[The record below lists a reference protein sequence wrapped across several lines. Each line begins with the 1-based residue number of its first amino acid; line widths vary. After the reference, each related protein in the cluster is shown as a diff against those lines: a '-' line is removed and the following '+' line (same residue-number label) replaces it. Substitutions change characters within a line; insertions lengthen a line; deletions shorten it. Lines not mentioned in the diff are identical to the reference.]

1 MTIAVM
7 ITYDNIHHLENLLV
21 CVTNKQNTIDDSTIK
36 WLNDSIDLLK
46 GKFDFSS
53 QDSDEVEV

>member
-1 MTIAVM
+1 M

-21 CVTNKQNTIDDSTIK
+21 CVTDKQNTIDDSTIK

-53 QDSDEVEV
+53 QDSNEVEV